1 MNFFAFGALPIS
13 DRRFGRERPGEHFW
27 AAKPHKHRGSIKGDV
42 KKKHFSL
49 RRKGTKFLTSRSGPA
64 TAIRSAASLG
74 IFLFM
79 LLVAPAGILAP
90 ASSVVAIR
98 PTMVLSETRGL
109 SLYWVVRGGI
119 RSLVRLKA

>member
-1 MNFFAFGALPIS
+1 
-13 DRRFGRERPGEHFW
+13 
-27 AAKPHKHRGSIKGDV
+27 
-42 KKKHFSL
+42 
-49 RRKGTKFLTSRSGPA
+49 
-64 TAIRSAASLG
+64 
-74 IFLFM
+74 M

-119 RSLVRLKA
+119 RSLV